1 MAKRKRGCSLD
12 DIVMEYLKIVKCKR
26 TSTMFE
32 TERSSGGDHSK
43 SLKKFIKF
51 LKQKDLEKQNRIED
65 DLGFEI
71 NFGAFQ
77 PMIKVSFL
85 EQSQDQKLAYYL
97 DFKLPLDGANKTS
110 KGPKTRTEKRKKD
123 IPKEFIKKIKN
134 LGMRVEDAEVLFK
147 SKINWT
153 AVYSEN
159 KIYCVEPGCDYFTMI
174 DNGELTNHMIKVH
187 KYGDYPCTND
197 HCDYIATSKVKLIFS

>member
-1 MAKRKRGCSLD
+1 MSKRKNDPSLD

-51 LKQKDLEKQNRIED
+51 LQQSSNKKQDPVED

-77 PMIKVSFL
+77 PATKVSFL
-85 EQSQDQKLAYYL
+85 Y
-97 DFKLPLDGANKTS
+97 
-110 KGPKTRTEKRKKD
+110 KKS
-123 IPKEFIKKIKN
+123 I
-134 LGMRVEDAEVLFK
+134 L
-147 SKINWT
+147 
-153 AVYSEN
+153 Y
-159 KIYCVEPGCDYFTMI
+159 
-174 DNGELTNHMIKVH
+174 
-187 KYGDYPCTND
+187 
-197 HCDYIATSKVKLIFS
+197 